1 MAWLNCQRHPSKQW
15 QKIKGKKTIL
25 TISQKVEKQ
34 RKNLCNVL
42 YIIKLII
49 IQMSSQLY
57 INMLQY
63 ESRTNFTIK
72 RESLEN
78 IQDIQTELG

>member
-1 MAWLNCQRHPSKQW
+1 MA
-15 QKIKGKKTIL
+15 KIKGKQTIL